1 MDTYWKLTLSDNRIL
16 HGSLTDTPDD
26 SVLCFSMMAPVKA
39 ISGCKV
45 LHAVAGYTELSF
57 NNGTVEDFQ
66 FAFDCDDFQVFNAG
80 WLPAKPYLRLP
91 DGTCH
96 DLEISFTPQN
106 TSTRTQS
113 PTKPDNTLRL
123 VPQPTEWRASQGYLN
138 TTNGFSLNDTSY
150 KDALLATDALAQR
163 NGLGQFLGTGTPITI
178 RSDFDGPK
186 DGYTLTIADSVIEIC
201 AKSRTGVFYGAISL
215 LNLKTTY
222 ADNIPCGKITD
233 APRFAWRGQQLD
245 CARHFFQPNTILRLI
260 DLMAMLKL
268 NRFHWHFNDD
278 EAFRLEV
285 ECYPEIW
292 QKTRFRGEGEIV
304 PGVFG
309 GGQGPTGGSY
319 SLAFARELIAH
330 AADLEIEVLPE
341 IEIPAHAYA
350 ITRIFPKL
358 RDPED
363 KSAEVSVQGYRGNS
377 MNPAMPFTK
386 VFTETL
392 LTEIASIFPFNHIHV
407 GCDERPPL
415 AWDKS
420 PVARGF
426 MAKSN
431 QNLETLDDLQGWM
444 IEQTAQH
451 VATLNAQPCAW
462 EEAVKGNNG
471 GLGNGAILFSW
482 TGQGPGLEAARQGYQ
497 VVMSPA
503 QHLYFDHAYTTDFND
518 IGARWAGVLPLEETV
533 NWLPIPADEPDL
545 KANIIGVEGAFW
557 SEFTTDDTYMETM
570 LAPRILGLAEMA
582 WRDETAPATPE
593 TIQQSATE
601 YHGLFTKIGWST
613 ASF

>member
-1 MDTYWKLTLSDNRIL
+1 MDTRWNLTLSDNRIL
-16 HGSLTDTPDD
+16 HGALHNIPADA
-26 SVLCFSMMAPVKA
+26 VLCFSMMAPVKA
-39 ISGCKV
+39 ISDCKV
-45 LHAVAGYTELSF
+45 IHAIAGYTELSF
-57 NNGTVEDFQ
+57 KGGNPQNFS
-66 FAFDCDDFQVFNAG
+66 FAHDCDDFQVFNAG
-80 WLPAKPYLRLP
+80 WLPTKPYLRLP
-91 DGTCH
+91 DGTCVN
-96 DLEISFTPQN
+96 LEIAFEHPTQTLQPKNQTPPN
-106 TSTRTQS
+106 E
-113 PTKPDNTLRL
+113 TLRL
-123 VPQPTEWRASQGYLN
+123 VPQPTTWQPDSGVLN
-138 TTNGFSLNDTSY
+138 VKNGFSLNDTQH
-150 KDALLATDALAQR
+150 KDALLSVDALAKR
-163 NGLGQFLGTGTPITI
+163 NGLGAFLGTGTPITI
-178 RSDFDGPK
+178 RSGFDGPK
-186 DGYTLTIADSVIEIC
+186 DGYTLTISNSGIEIT
-201 AKSRTGVFYGAISL
+201 AASRTGAFYAAISL

-222 ADNIPCGKITD
+222 ADNIPCGKIID

-245 CARHFFQPNTILRLI
+245 CARHFFQPDTILRLI

-319 SLAFARELIAH
+319 SLEFTRQLIAH
-330 AADLEIEVLPE
+330 AKDLEIEVLPE

-350 ITRIFPKL
+350 ITRIFPSL

-363 KSAEVSVQGYRGNS
+363 QSAEVSVQGYRGNS

-420 PVARGF
+420 PAARDF

-431 QNLETLDDLQGWM
+431 QNIETLDDLQGWM
-444 IEQTAQH
+444 IEQSAQH
-451 VATLNAQPCAW
+451 VATLNALPCAW

-503 QHLYFDHAYTTDFND
+503 QHLYFDHAYTTGFND
-518 IGARWAGVLPLEETV
+518 VGARWAGILPLEETV
-533 NWLPIPADEPDL
+533 NWLPIPPDEPDL

-557 SEFTTDDTYMETM
+557 SEFTTDDAYMETM

-582 WRDETAPATPE
+582 WRDKNAPATPE
-593 TIQQSATE
+593 SIRQSAE
-601 YHGLFTKIGWST
+601 VYHGLFTQIGWST